1 MDSLK
6 EQWNFE
12 MALAVLQ
19 NETVDGKLWSEAAE
33 WMMVFGPPAMQ
44 ELLRQASSLATQAH
58 YPELT
63 PRDYTAD
70 GEPCYSIAEVAK
82 SLGISEE
89 EALAKMAELEE
100 RHGVRHL
107 YTPPEAKKIQ

>member
-6 EQWNFE
+6 EQWNFA

-19 NETVDGKLWSEAAE
+19 NETVDSKLWSEAAE
-33 WMMVFGPPAMQ
+33 WMMVFGPPPLR
-44 ELLRQASSLATQAH
+44 EVLRQASSLATQAH

-63 PRDYTAD
+63 PRDYTPE
-70 GEPCYSIAEVAK
+70 GEPCYSIAEVAR

-100 RHGVRHL
+100 RHGTRHL
-107 YTPPEAKKIQ
+107 FPPVAGHKLQ